1 LDRFSADSGLR
12 IWYSNGQKAKRRI
25 LGLVCKEMCLMGRG
39 LAI

>member
-25 LGLVCKEMCLMGRG
+25 LGLVCKEMGIQMEHVFP
-39 LAI
+39 